1 MRKIKC
7 SGFIFDVDAT
17 LVDTM
22 SVIDDIWKS
31 WASLKRI
38 SFTEVHPYVHG
49 RKVNETLSLVDE
61 KYNNIQEQE
70 LVKSI
75 AIEKMESAKP
85 VKGALNFISKIPLDK
100 WSVATSGP
108 RNIATTSMKASG
120 FPLPNVMICGEDVD
134 RGKPHPAPFLK
145 AASQLGITSDL
156 CVAFEDSPVGVKS
169 AKAAGCFTVALLTS
183 HAEDELLQANAD
195 LVIQDFSELQLCE
208 ESGFFHVRI
217 EE

>member
-1 MRKIKC
+1 MKEIKC

-22 SVIDDIWKS
+22 SVIDDIWKA
-31 WASLKRI
+31 WASLKGI
-38 SFTEVHPYVHG
+38 SFTEVFPYVHG
-49 RKVNETLSLVDE
+49 RKVNETLSMVDE

-70 LVKSI
+70 LIKSI

-85 VKGALNFISKIPLDK
+85 VKGALGFISKIPLDK

-108 RNIATTSMKASG
+108 RSIATTSMKASG

-134 RGKPHPAPFLK
+134 KGKPHPAPFLK
-145 AASQLGITSDL
+145 AATQLGITSDL

-169 AKAAGCFTVALLTS
+169 AKAAGCFTIALLTS
-183 HAEDELLQANAD
+183 HDEEELLEVNAD
-195 LVIQDFSELQLCE
+195 LIIQDFSKLHLCE
-208 ESGFFHVRI
+208 DSSGFLIKI